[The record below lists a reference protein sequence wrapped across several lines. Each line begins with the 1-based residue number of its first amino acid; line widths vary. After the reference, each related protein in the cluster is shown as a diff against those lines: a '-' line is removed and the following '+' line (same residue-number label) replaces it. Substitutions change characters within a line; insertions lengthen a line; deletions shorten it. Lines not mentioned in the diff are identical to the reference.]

1 MNKKFDI
8 NIYIYIYIYNK
19 IFQELNTLI
28 NIKKIVN

>member
-1 MNKKFDI
+1 MNKKFD
-8 NIYIYIYIYNK
+8 IYIYIYNK

>member
-8 NIYIYIYIYNK
+8 NIYIYNK

>member
-8 NIYIYIYIYNK
+8 NIYIYIYNK